1 MVAQAFLSRA
11 STRVRLRDLAIL
23 FSILRGIGRPPVA
36 IGRRDRLCLLHLMP
50 AYLGSAE
57 IGIGKAALDDAADA
71 RKQLVRMAG
80 DGLGIGRREQRGD
93 RS

>member
-23 FSILRGIGRPPVA
+23 FSILRGIGRPRVA